1 MQEAVQKAVQKAAE
15 KIKKHN
21 YARVVSHYDADGIT
35 SAGILCNALLRAG
48 IQFHATIVSKLERDF
63 VQELREGEE
72 GLVIFCDMGT
82 GQLDLILEHLKE
94 TDVVILDHHSPP
106 STFSSNFPPPTSS
119 SSSSSS
125 SSSPSSSPPSSSPP
139 SSSSP
144 APSSSLVLV
153 NPCLSAEG
161 REGGEVCA
169 AGLSYLV
176 ARCLSENERG
186 NCDLAGLAVAGS
198 LGDKQDLSSGLNKEI
213 LDEAVREGVVSVKR
227 GLRLGGGKIRDLLLF
242 ATDPYLPLAGKPEWV
257 DAFLKKVGTGGVEG
271 EKKLSDLTAE
281 EVERLTAALS
291 SLSALSQELVGAV
304 YVFNFEVVRDGTDF
318 MRLVDACGRF
328 GKAGVGIGLCLR
340 EESAVEEATSLHTK
354 FQNKLVSELNRINK
368 EEGGSGGAGV
378 VKELP
383 NIFYFFVQESGVTG
397 VLAGIVAEYLRTKK
411 PVVALN
417 TTSKSAE
424 TKISARCS
432 SRLFKSGGLDLA
444 EALEKASREV
454 GGFGGGHPVAAGA
467 TVPAGS
473 EEKFVAALDKK
484 LLGKGFSTNFKKV

>member
-1 MQEAVQKAVQKAAE
+1 M
-15 KIKKHN
+15 
-21 YARVVSHYDADGIT
+21 
-35 SAGILCNALLRAG
+35 
-48 IQFHATIVSKLERDF
+48 
-63 VQELREGEE
+63 
-72 GLVIFCDMGT
+72 
-82 GQLDLILEHLKE
+82 
-94 TDVVILDHHSPP
+94 
-106 STFSSNFPPPTSS
+106 
-119 SSSSSS
+119 
-125 SSSPSSSPPSSSPP
+125 
-139 SSSSP
+139 
-144 APSSSLVLV
+144 VLV

-227 GLRLGGGKIRDLLLF
+227 GLRLGGRKIRDLLLF

-257 DAFLKKVGTGGVEG
+257 DAFLKKVGAGGVEG

-368 EEGGSGGAGV
+368 EEGGGGGEGV

-484 LLGKGFSTNFKKV
+484 LLGKGLSTNFKKV